1 MISRILAWWR
11 TPARLQRICELLDI
25 QRREQEAVQK
35 DIAAIRAQGEAV
47 RGMKRAIDVL
57 ITENQKYRDR
67 VKTAGDEW
75 NTLCH
80 VLGLPVP
87 CTILSAVKILSERKT
102 NVAR

>member
-11 TPARLQRICELLDI
+11 TPARLQRICELLEI
-25 QRREQEAVQK
+25 QKV

-47 RGMKRAIDVL
+47 KGMKRAIDVL

-67 VKTAGDEW
+67 AKEVGEEW

-80 VLGLPVP
+80 VLDLPVP
-87 CTILSAVKILSERKT
+87 CTILSAIKILSERKT
-102 NVAR
+102 DVAR